1 MTLGCFLSMRF
12 ENVKNV
18 IVKTDPEN
26 ISSERI
32 ITYTTVTLSRRTNYD
47 RIVKKKFPFS
57 NIDEYS
63 PSHPDGLDF

>member
-18 IVKTDPEN
+18 LVKTDPEN

-32 ITYTTVTLSRRTNYD
+32 IAEEQITIEL
-47 RIVKKKFPFS
+47 
-57 NIDEYS
+57 
-63 PSHPDGLDF
+63 